1 MNDNQ
6 FHLGGSMIRT
16 KNIFML
22 CIVMLMVMI
31 MIAGCSKEEKKEMN
45 TAAKGKDSYVIK
57 HAMGETTIKGTPK
70 RVVVLTNEGAEAL
83 LSVGVTPVGSTKP
96 RAGDEWYPHLAKELK
111 DTKVVGTERDVNL
124 EAIMKLK
131 PDLIIGN
138 KMRHEKVYEQLKEIA
153 PTVYAETLRGDWKEN
168 FTLYTK
174 AVNKEK
180 EGNKALDDYKK
191 RIEGLK
197 EKLGD
202 KVDSKVSIIR
212 FVPGDVRIYQK
223 NSFSGVVL
231 NDIGFKRPPLQDKDD
246 FAIKGVTKEQI
257 PDMDGDYLF
266 YFTSDKDTDK
276 TNEGNTIAKEWTE
289 DPLFK
294 QLQASKNEKVFEVD
308 EVIWNTAGGIK
319 AANLMLDDIE
329 KYFLK

>member
-1 MNDNQ
+1 
-6 FHLGGSMIRT
+6 MIRT

-31 MIAGCSKEEKKEMN
+31 AGCSKEEEKEMN